1 MGVFFYN
8 MSVECCQFSFY
19 TLDRCQNRLPL
30 VSSRSSEVQV
40 HTRQLRLALPSSE
53 VKPVGPLHNGTTSPG
68 LCVGSAGQTGCHAP
82 DAHARAEPASSSAAL
97 TRCRNRSGAH
107 TGVYSH
113 HTSVSRPCRHRSCLL
128 FFKIPDRCCGLGSW
142 SVFFFMA
149 S

>member
-1 MGVFFYN
+1 

-40 HTRQLRLALPSSE
+40 HTRQLRLALPSSK

-68 LCVGSAGQTGCHAP
+68 LCVGSAGQTGCHAL

-107 TGVYSH
+107 TRVYSH
-113 HTSVSRPCRHRSCLL
+113 HASVSRPCRHRPCLL
-128 FFKIPDRCCGLGSW
+128 FFKYQTDAAAWGRGLCFFSW
-142 SVFFFMA
+142 HRNG
-149 S
+149 